1 MKWEEI
7 LAEARKLSQ
16 DDRATLLSAIIDDLG
31 RPDYYVSDEEVQ
43 ERVRQMESG
52 EVEGITFDELKRSL
66 GR

>member
-7 LAEARKLSQ
+7 LDEARKLSQ
-16 DDRATLLSAIIDDLG
+16 EDRATLLSALIDDLG
-31 RPDYYVSDEEVQ
+31 RPDYDVSDEEVA